1 MNTLDSKAILNA
13 AAAEGHYRLTR
24 HLPSPALRDFVQ
36 RYWIIEWDLR
46 GQPPFAQET
55 VPYYCVNLVFEADGG
70 RIWGIPRSKFRRE
83 LTGTG
88 RVFGIKF
95 TPAGFHPFARQPVSR
110 FTDSAVPVV
119 EIFGV
124 EAAGLELLSLP
135 DPCQMIAL
143 AEHFLCQ
150 RLPADDPQVGFI
162 NRLIEYIAAHREITK
177 VEDVAQISG
186 ISKRG
191 LQRLFNQYV
200 GVSPKW
206 VIRRCRLH
214 EAVERLT
221 QGEVNDWPQVALELG
236 YFDQAHFIKDF
247 KAVVGLTP
255 AEYARQSEQ
264 RGYREIAARD
274 VP

>member
-1 MNTLDSKAILNA
+1 MNTLDSKAILNV

-24 HLPSPALRDFVQ
+24 HLPSPALSDFVQ

-150 RLPADDPQVGFI
+150 RQPADDPQVGFI

-186 ISKRG
+186 VSKRG

>member
-70 RIWGIPRSKFRRE
+70 RIWGVPRAKFRRE

-150 RLPADDPQVGFI
+150 RQPADDPQVGFI

>member
-70 RIWGIPRSKFRRE
+70 RIWGVPRAKFRRE